1 MSNNSSKNLQNY
13 AYEYIKN
20 KILSDEFLENEIYSE
35 TKISKEIGISRTP
48 MRHALLRLSQ
58 EGYIDILPSKG
69 FKLHKFTYKEIIEI
83 FQIRSAIEGFCTVL
97 ITTNNKSN
105 DAIKTIEKLK
115 FILEQQKNLILKN
128 GSIAEFADYDALF
141 HSTIVKFANNSEFNN
156 MFDCLM
162 HRIKTLA
169 IDSLS
174 HPNRMNDT
182 LNEHYDILNCII
194 EGNIENIY
202 KVTLVHMDT
211 PKHINLRCYCE

>member
-1 MSNNSSKNLQNY
+1 
-13 AYEYIKN
+13 
-20 KILSDEFLENEIYSE
+20 
-35 TKISKEIGISRTP
+35 
-48 MRHALLRLSQ
+48 
-58 EGYIDILPSKG
+58 
-69 FKLHKFTYKEIIEI
+69 
-83 FQIRSAIEGFCTVL
+83 
-97 ITTNNKSN
+97 
-105 DAIKTIEKLK
+105 
-115 FILEQQKNLILKN
+115 
-128 GSIAEFADYDALF
+128 
-141 HSTIVKFANNSEFNN
+141 

-174 HPNRMNDT
+174 YPNRMNDT